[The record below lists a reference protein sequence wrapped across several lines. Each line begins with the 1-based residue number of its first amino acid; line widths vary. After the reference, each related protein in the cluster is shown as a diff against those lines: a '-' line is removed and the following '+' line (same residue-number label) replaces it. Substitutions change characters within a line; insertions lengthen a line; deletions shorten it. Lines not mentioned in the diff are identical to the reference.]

1 MACLHDLQIF
11 LRMIGRYKRVLST
24 VSACVMGGQEGML
37 VVVAVSGE
45 TEYDLCFKNIAF
57 AVEHFWRSVKILFVE
72 V

>member
-1 MACLHDLQIF
+1 MCD
-11 LRMIGRYKRVLST
+11 
-24 VSACVMGGQEGML
+24 GGQEGML

-45 TEYDLCFKNIAF
+45 RQYDLCFKNIAF